1 MRHWHGYGHGYGHGL
16 SGWGIAVM
24 TIGSLLILALLVLLA
39 VALFR
44 YVSRSRQPLA
54 HGAAGAAGA
63 AAGPGWRH
71 GWTGGPGG
79 PGGALH
85 GPAPEQVLAERFARG
100 EIDEEEY
107 RRRLDVLR
115 SAGGPGNWPGNGP
128 NGPGDS

>member
-1 MRHWHGYGHGYGHGL
+1 MRHWHGYGHGYGHGPG
-16 SGWGIAVM
+16 GWGIAVM
-24 TIGSLLILALLVLLA
+24 TIGSLLLLALLVLLA

-54 HGAAGAAGA
+54 HGAAGAAP
-63 AAGPGWRH
+63 GPGRRH

-79 PGGALH
+79 PGGAVY
-85 GPAPEQVLAERFARG
+85 GPAAEQVLAERFARG

-115 SAGGPGNWPGNGP
+115 SADGPGSGPGSGP
-128 NGPGDS
+128 NGPGGG